1 MPLVVETGSGRDPL
15 AQSYASL
22 AVANEWHNAGV
33 NAEAWSFIDPPDQER
48 ALVAATRLLDATVDW
63 KGAPVYG
70 DQPLGW
76 PRRNVRGIDRRPFS
90 TSAVPNAV
98 RYATAA
104 LALKLAQDQV
114 AALAAEA
121 AGATTTGGATEQA
134 VEEITLGP
142 IGIKLSS
149 ATAATVEAQAAAQ
162 EAANRLVP
170 VDIAAMIKHWGDYAG
185 GNAAMVRVV
194 RA

>member
-1 MPLVVETGSGRDPL
+1 MALVVETGSGRDLL

-22 AVANEWHNAGV
+22 ALANQWHNAGV
-33 NAEAWSFIDPPDQER
+33 NAEAWDFIDPPDQER

-63 KGAPVYG
+63 RGTPVYG

-76 PRRNVRGIDRRPFS
+76 PRRNVRGTDRRPFAMN
-90 TSAVPNAV
+90 AVPNAV
-98 RYATAA
+98 RFATAA

-121 AGATTTGGATEQA
+121 AGTTTTGGTTEQS

-149 ATAATVEAQAAAQ
+149 ATAATVEADAAAQ
-162 EAANRLVP
+162 EAASRLVP
-170 VDIAAMIKHWGDYAG
+170 VEIAAMIKHWGDYAG
-185 GNAAMVRVV
+185 GSAAMVRVV

>member
-1 MPLVVETGSGRDPL
+1 MALVVETGSGRNPL

-22 AVANEWHNAGV
+22 AFANDWHGAGI

-63 KGAPVYG
+63 RGTPVYG

-90 TSAVPNAV
+90 MAAVPNAV
-98 RYATAA
+98 RFATAA

-121 AGATTTGGATEQA
+121 AGSTTSGTTEQA
-134 VEEITLGP
+134 VEQITLGP
-142 IGIKLSS
+142 IGIKLATTTS
-149 ATAATVEAQAAAQ
+149 AAVEAQ

-170 VDIAAMIKHWGDYAG
+170 LEIAAMIKHWGDYAG
-185 GNAAMVRVV
+185 GNAAMVRIV

>member
-1 MPLVVETGSGRDPL
+1 MALVVETGSGRNPL

-22 AVANEWHNAGV
+22 DFADDWHAAGV
-33 NAEAWSFIDPPDQER
+33 NAEAWDFIDPPDKER

-63 KGAPVYG
+63 KGTPVYG

-90 TSAVPNAV
+90 MAAVPNAV

-114 AALAAEA
+114 AALAAET
-121 AGATTTGGATEQA
+121 AGSTSSTTDQA

-149 ATAATVEAQAAAQ
+149 ASTATTEAAQ
-162 EAANRLVP
+162 EAASRLVP
-170 VDIAAMIKHWGDYAG
+170 VEIAALVRHWGDYAG
-185 GNAAMVRVV
+185 GNAAMVRIV

>member
-1 MPLVVETGSGRDPL
+1 MTLVVETGSGRNPL

-22 AVANEWHNAGV
+22 ATANEWHAAGV

-63 KGAPVYG
+63 RGTPVYG

-76 PRRNVRGIDRRPFS
+76 PRRNVRGIDRRPFAM
-90 TSAVPNAV
+90 TAVPNAV
-98 RYATAA
+98 RFATAA

-121 AGATTTGGATEQA
+121 AGSTTSTTDQA

-142 IGIKLSS
+142 IGIKL
-149 ATAATVEAQAAAQ
+149 ATATSAAVEAQ

-170 VDIAAMIKHWGDYAG
+170 VEIAALIKHWGDYAG

>member
-1 MPLVVETGSGRDPL
+1 MALVVETGSGRNPL

-22 AVANEWHNAGV
+22 ATANEWHNAGV
-33 NAEAWSFIDPPDQER
+33 NAEAWAFIDPPDQER

-63 KGAPVYG
+63 KGTPVYG

-76 PRRNVRGIDRRPFS
+76 PRRNVRGIDRRPFAM
-90 TSAVPNAV
+90 SAVPNAV

-121 AGATTTGGATEQA
+121 AGSISSTTDQA

-142 IGIKLSS
+142 IGIKLAS
-149 ATAATVEAQAAAQ
+149 ATTATVEAQ

-170 VDIAAMIKHWGDYAG
+170 VEIAALIKHWGDYAG
-185 GNAAMVRVV
+185 GSAAMVRVV